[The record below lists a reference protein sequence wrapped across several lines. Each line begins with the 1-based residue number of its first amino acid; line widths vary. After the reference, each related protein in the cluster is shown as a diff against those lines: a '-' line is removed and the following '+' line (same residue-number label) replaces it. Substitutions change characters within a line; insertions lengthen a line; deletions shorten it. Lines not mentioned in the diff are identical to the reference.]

1 MLSGPPGACRP
12 AGEMSDSAFE
22 SLADSLLATLEEAI
36 GEHADAELQ
45 GGILT
50 VDGEDGTWV
59 VNKHAPTRQ
68 IWLSSPK
75 SGAKHYA
82 FDDASGRW
90 QDTRGGGDLLTH
102 LSAELGVALEWRPQ

>member
-1 MLSGPPGACRP
+1 
-12 AGEMSDSAFE
+12 MSDSAFE
-22 SLADSLLATLEEAI
+22 TLANSVLEALEE
-36 GEHADAELQ
+36 GLGDDAELR

-50 VDGEDGTWV
+50 VEGAAGIWI

-82 FDDASGRW
+82 FEAGKGLW
-90 QDTRGGGDLLTH
+90 QDTRGGADLLTT
-102 LSAELGVALEWRPQ
+102 LSGELGVPLSWQPE

>member
-1 MLSGPPGACRP
+1 
-12 AGEMSDSAFE
+12 MSNSAFE
-22 SLADSLLATLEEAI
+22 ILADSLLEALEE
-36 GEHADAELQ
+36 GLGDDAELQ

-50 VDGEDGTWV
+50 VESDAGTWI

-82 FDDASGRW
+82 FEAAKGVWR
-90 QDTRGGGDLLTH
+90 DTRGGADLLST
-102 LSAELGVALEWRPQ
+102 LSDELGVPLSWQPE

>member
-1 MLSGPPGACRP
+1 
-12 AGEMSDSAFE
+12 MSDSAFE
-22 SLADSLLATLEEAI
+22 TLANSLLAALEE
-36 GEHADAELQ
+36 GLGDDAELQ

-50 VDGEDGTWV
+50 VEGEAGTWI

-82 FDDASGRW
+82 FEAANGLWR
-90 QDTRGGGDLLTH
+90 DTRGGADLLTT
-102 LSAELGVALEWRPQ
+102 LSGELGVPLSWQPE